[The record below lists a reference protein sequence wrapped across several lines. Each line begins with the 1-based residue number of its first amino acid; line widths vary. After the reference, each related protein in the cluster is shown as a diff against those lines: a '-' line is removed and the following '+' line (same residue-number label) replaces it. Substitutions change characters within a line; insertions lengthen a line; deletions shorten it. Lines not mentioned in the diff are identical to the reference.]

1 MIFIN
6 FIEVNII
13 YLVANI
19 VKLVNLNSH
28 QTYNSIRNKGIKWS
42 LKEGVFLNL
51 KATINHFTRKTIFGE
66 ARFNIE
72 FIKILKCQMCAYK
85 NNSQADFPN
94 VSNIPTYKLINTT
107 PRETLYSNVVNVS
120 HIYRKLQV
128 LKYYC
133 CLKKFIKKVLIL

>member
-13 YLVANI
+13 NVVANI
-19 VKLVNLNSH
+19 VKLINLNLH
-28 QTYNSIRNKGIKWS
+28 QTYNFIRNTRIKWS
-42 LKEGVFLNL
+42 LKECVFLNL
-51 KATINHFTRKTIFGE
+51 KAMINHYTRKTILGE

-72 FIKILKCQMCAYK
+72 FIKILKCQMCTYK

-107 PRETLYSNVVNVS
+107 PRETLYSNVVKSYLPNIS
-120 HIYRKLQV
+120 SSK
-128 LKYYC
+128 
-133 CLKKFIKKVLIL
+133 ILLLSQKMY